1 MCGDQ
6 VVMWRTGTA
15 PHIGS
20 RSTIGLWRWWKCTLI
35 GKFESTLPTI
45 SVRWTWR
52 QGRRWS
58 LNTANACSW
67 AVAWIPRRMWKWR
80 CRSLK
85 EDGENRGITTGWTS
99 PLVVPTINKK
109 TCLLLATRRSE
120 RDKLYSAANVTN
132 TPLWVGVRP
141 LPIIQLQRWTPTE
154 VTQSCPVGK

>member
-1 MCGDQ
+1 MHFSPNAIFFLTNQILRHPQTYQEIKETQRSATSSAIMCGDQ

-85 EDGENRGITTGWTS
+85 EDGENRGITTDWTS

-109 TCLLLATRRSE
+109 PAFC
-120 RDKLYSAANVTN
+120 
-132 TPLWVGVRP
+132 
-141 LPIIQLQRWTPTE
+141 
-154 VTQSCPVGK
+154 